1 MSPDPSVLWDLFF
14 SFARLSLV
22 AVGGIQAIIS
32 EVYREVVDVR
42 GWMTAAEMADLVA
55 LAQASPG
62 PNGLMVALIGWRVAG
77 VPGFFVSAFAVALP
91 PAIIA
96 FTFTRVRRRLA
107 TARWLR
113 AAQSGLVPLVVGLM
127 LASGLVSARAAD
139 DTWVK
144 VILTVLVALTVWRTS
159 WNPLWWLAV
168 GAVVGLVQL

>member
-1 MSPDPSVLWDLFF
+1 VVDQNILWDLFV
-14 SFARLSLV
+14 SISRLSLV
-22 AVGGIQAIIS
+22 SIGGIQAIIS
-32 EVYREVVDVR
+32 EVYREVVQVR

-62 PNGLMVALIGWRVAG
+62 PNGLVVAMIGWRVAG
-77 VPGFFVSAFAVALP
+77 VPGFFVAAFAVALP
-91 PAIIA
+91 PAILA
-96 FTFTRVRRRLA
+96 FTFSRVRRRLA

-113 AAQSGLVPLVVGLM
+113 AAQSGLVPVVIGLM
-127 LASGLVSARAAD
+127 LAGGLVSARAAD

-144 VILTVLVALTVWRTS
+144 VVLTVLVALTVWRTP

>member
-1 MSPDPSVLWDLFF
+1 MVEPGILWDLFV
-14 SFARLSLV
+14 SVARLSLV
-22 AVGGIQAIIS
+22 SIGGIQAIIS
-32 EVYREVVDVR
+32 EVYREVVQVR

-62 PNGLMVALIGWRVAG
+62 PNGLVVAMIGWRVAG

-91 PAIIA
+91 PAVIA
-96 FTFTRVRRRLA
+96 FTFSRVRRRLA

-113 AAQSGLVPLVVGLM
+113 AAQSGLVPVVIGLM
-127 LASGLVSARAAD
+127 LAGGLVSARAAD

-144 VILTVLVALTVWRTS
+144 VVLTVLVALTVWRTT

-168 GAVVGLVQL
+168 GAVVGLAQL